1 MIKSNKYGIL
11 IGIILIITTSLMMYF
26 MNVRIESILNV
37 ICAEVIAIYAVMGAL
52 SIKIAEKTFLIS
64 GMIIVSVVM
73 VITMIVC
80 SFLGWIQ
87 TPIVMGVYG
96 VSLFLYTCIMYFS
109 THIHK
114 QSYSANQKIGSLQ
127 ICLETLQRL
136 QTMNIDTTI
145 CHRIPALIEILKLM
159 DVSRNLDFSELS
171 ASLLYFKQHYQ
182 DEDFNTFN
190 EFHKIE
196 EQIQNYQL
204 LSQQAKYGKI

>member
-80 SFLGWIQ
+80 LVLGWIQ
-87 TPIVMGVYG
+87 TPIVMGSMVYHCFYIH
-96 VSLFLYTCIMYFS
+96 VLCIFQHIFINSLTQPI
-109 THIHK
+109 K
-114 QSYSANQKIGSLQ
+114 K
-127 ICLETLQRL
+127 
-136 QTMNIDTTI
+136 
-145 CHRIPALIEILKLM
+145 
-159 DVSRNLDFSELS
+159 
-171 ASLLYFKQHYQ
+171 
-182 DEDFNTFN
+182 
-190 EFHKIE
+190 
-196 EQIQNYQL
+196 
-204 LSQQAKYGKI
+204 